1 MGKNFLLKL
10 CYQGAPIYWCPG
22 SNILEPLLVK
32 NMCFVLFSNMNH
44 GELKV
49 PSPFVR
55 PSSDTQNLV
64 LSELSLFIP
73 PQNIE
78 NKILGLQ
85 YIGAWLQYIGAPKCY
100 WLFVVCTLQSWSLL
114 ASMFIVEMK
123 KSLIVILLEHISNI
137 KWQRILWICY
147 QIYFRY
153 ILFCWW
159 MFWSQSCVKLCCCLL
174 RIQLKLN
181 TALLFTVRSSVRPF
195 VCVSQAWHLT
205 YLTYIKA

>member
-10 CYQGAPIYWCPG
+10 CYQGAPIYWRPG

-32 NMCFVLFSNMNH
+32 NMFFVLFSNMNH

-49 PSPFVR
+49 PSPFGR

-85 YIGAWLQYIGAPKCY
+85 YIGARLQYIGAPK
-100 WLFVVCTLQSWSLL
+100 VCFQYPGKERREKV
-114 ASMFIVEMK
+114 M
-123 KSLIVILLEHISNI
+123 I
-137 KWQRILWICY
+137 K
-147 QIYFRY
+147 
-153 ILFCWW
+153 
-159 MFWSQSCVKLCCCLL
+159 
-174 RIQLKLN
+174 
-181 TALLFTVRSSVRPF
+181 PGF
-195 VCVSQAWHLT
+195 VCHVRVYQMD
-205 YLTYIKA
+205 